1 MVILIVSFKRDVV
14 LIDFLVSASNITA
27 LDYAAS

>member
-14 LIDFLVSASNITA
+14 LIDFLVSVSNITA